1 MTFWRSAMRYHVG
14 LVLTLALAGCA
25 QPPQPV
31 DVEALFQNYRSSGAR
46 TPPPTRETQQKLD
59 DIQSF
64 FNKARS
70 LENSIPPN
78 LPSANSEYTALIEKY
93 GADPDDK
100 IVPEVKGAT
109 LSRADNLLKG
119 PSEQHASAI
128 ADVRTVQAYAQAKSD
143 ILTLLRAKNIEQ
155 NYFRALLN
163 KTPAERSAG
172 IAGLEAIVD
181 RYRGSAAPVERRFAI
196 SALLDLAEAFQR
208 DPGPLEAYLI
218 QTEALVATLKPEN
231 QPFFGQRIHFL
242 RAVSRENQGF
252 STGALPLFRSV
263 FDTAAKSGNGAIRG
277 LGARSGFHIAA
288 IHSALRPVEAAAM
301 VREVVETFGNDKET
315 TTRHYVARS
324 ILVLTLNPGTDRGEA
339 MLFAE
344 MGKQFLPEVAA
355 MTPNLRVRAYLALAT
370 MHAQTEQT
378 DSAIDYLTKADE
390 AVSAW
395 ELSEKA
401 PLEKDRIAAYAYA
414 QKARVYLDLGEAYR
428 PQLEAT
434 LADIDRRFADT
445 TEAAVIEEVLSAY
458 ETRLALLHRPI
469 RQPYA
474 AGLSIYDA
482 ALKRFGDRR
491 ENRLMPS
498 LVRLRYQRAMA
509 YREEVPPNVIG
520 LLGDAKWIIDRAF
533 NNTRPDTRKLVA
545 HALLMRGQAM
555 EIIDLRV
562 TRDVFTKLMM
572 RHKNDPDAELRALA
586 EQAEA
591 GLQRIG
597 P

>member
-1 MTFWRSAMRYHVG
+1 MRYHVG

-31 DVEALFQNYRSSGAR
+31 NVEALFQNYRASAAR
-46 TPPPTRETQQKLD
+46 TSRLPREVQQKLD

-64 FNKARS
+64 LNKARS
-70 LENSIPPN
+70 FENSIPPN
-78 LPSANSEYTALIEKY
+78 LSSANREYTAVIDKY
-93 GADPDDK
+93 GTDPDDK
-100 IVPEVKGAT
+100 IVSEVKDAI
-109 LSRADNLLKG
+109 LARAENILKG
-119 PSEQHASAI
+119 PPEQHAGAI
-128 ADVRTVQAYAQAKSD
+128 TDLRAVQAYAQTKSD

-155 NYFRALLN
+155 NYFRTLLD

-181 RYRGSAAPVERRFAI
+181 RYRGSAAPAERRFTI
-196 SALLDLAEAFQR
+196 SVLLDLAEAFQR

-218 QTEALVATLKPEN
+218 QTEALIATLKPEE
-231 QPFFGQRIHFL
+231 QPFYGHRIRFL

-252 STGALPLFRSV
+252 PHDALPLFRSV
-263 FDTAAKSGNGAIRG
+263 FDTAAKSGNWVIRG

-301 VREVVETFGNDKET
+301 VREVVETFGKDKEAAA
-315 TTRHYVARS
+315 RHYVVRS
-324 ILVLTLNPGTDRGEA
+324 ILLLTANPGTDPGEA

-344 MGKQFLPEVAA
+344 MGKQFLPEVATL
-355 MTPNLRVRAYLALAT
+355 TPNLRVRAYLALAA
-370 MHAQTEQT
+370 MHAQAQQT

-395 ELSEKA
+395 ELSEKP

-414 QKARVYLDLGEAYR
+414 QKARIYLELGESYR

-434 LADIDRRFADT
+434 LADIDRRFADA
-445 TEAAVIEEVLSAY
+445 TEAAVIEGVLSAY
-458 ETRLALLHRPI
+458 ETRLALLHRPA

-474 AGLSIYDA
+474 AGLPVYDM

-491 ENRLMPS
+491 ETRLVPS

-533 NNTRPDTRKLVA
+533 NNTHPDTRKLVA
-545 HALLMRGQAM
+545 RALLMRGQAM
-555 EIIDLRV
+555 ETIDLRV

-591 GLQRIG
+591 GLHRIG